1 MSHDYLLH
9 SKTCVAVKWDLKIE
23 INYKWC
29 IIEEYI
35 LAVLERGILYLLQ
48 YYIKCGQDLVI
59 FVIY

>member
-9 SKTCVAVKWDLKIE
+9 SNTCVAVKWDLKIE

-35 LAVLERGILYLLQ
+35 FAVLERGILYL
-48 YYIKCGQDLVI
+48 
-59 FVIY
+59 